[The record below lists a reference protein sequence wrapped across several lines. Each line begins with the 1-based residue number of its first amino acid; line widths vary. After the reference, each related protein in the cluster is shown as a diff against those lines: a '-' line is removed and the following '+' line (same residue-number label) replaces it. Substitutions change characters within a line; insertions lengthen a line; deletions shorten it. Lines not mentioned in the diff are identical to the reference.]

1 MIEDEIKHLQK
12 QVKLLEKKLKRSDA
26 NRGDLQRRQDRNN
39 LLFEELQHQIEER
52 NHALSISEQ
61 RNKLIIENSLIGI
74 IELDM
79 SFKVNSWNSAA
90 ERLFGYSREEALG
103 NSAMDLIVPEGLHD
117 LVGGVWRH
125 LLNCDGG
132 DKSLNKNRVK
142 DGSFIEC
149 EWFSTP
155 LKGIDGVP
163 VGVASMVHDVTSQ
176 KKHEHLLVVA
186 KEAAEHAAAAKGEFL
201 ANMSHEIRT
210 PMNAILGMTYLALQT
225 DLTDKQKDYI
235 NKAHYSAENLLV
247 IINDILDFSKIEA
260 GKMELEAVDFKL
272 KDVIKNMINIV
283 GLKLKEKGV
292 RLSIKLEEGA
302 VPGALFGDPLR
313 LSQVLIN
320 LASNALKFSESNSR
334 ISMGIDL
341 QEESE
346 SEVVLLFSM
355 HDTGIGM
362 SPEEQGNLFQA
373 FGQADS
379 STTRKYGGT
388 GLGLVISKK
397 IVEAMGGE
405 IWVESEKGVGST
417 FSFTVRLG
425 KVHEN
430 ASDTIE
436 SEDQDNAV
444 AQSIAKLQ
452 GAKILLVEDNEI
464 NQELMLELLISNGL
478 IVAVA
483 SNGQE
488 ALDLLEGG
496 FFDGVLMD
504 CQMPV
509 MDGYDATC
517 KIREQ
522 KRFKDLPVL
531 AMTAN
536 AMVTDKER
544 ALASGMNDHIAKPIS
559 FDAMVMTM
567 AKWISPSF

>member
-79 SFKVNSWNSAA
+79 NFKVNSWNSAA

-103 NSAMDLIVPEGLHD
+103 NSAMDLIVPEELHD
-117 LVGGVWRH
+117 LVGGVWQH

-132 DKSLNKNRVK
+132 DKSLNKNRAK

-163 VGVASMVHDVTSQ
+163 VGVTSMVHDVTSQ

-292 RLSIKLEEGA
+292 RLSVKLEEGA